1 MTHVEDAT
9 WFAEG
14 DIATLYR
21 VPYGRAGAPAL
32 LKLPRDPDR
41 GDLLEREAVALA
53 QLARDGDDRFRPY
66 APRLIDT
73 FHQRD
78 AATGLTRRANV
89 IELAG
94 GFHSLAE
101 VRAAYPD
108 GLDPRDVA
116 WMWRRL
122 LVALGYAH
130 RAGVIHG
137 AVLPDHVLLH
147 AEDHGLVLVDWCCS
161 VPGCYAA
168 RDPSGLVPAVV
179 RRLAD
184 AGHYPPE
191 VLAGRRASPATDVF
205 MATRCM
211 TALLGDGVPRSLRTF
226 ADGCTLRAPSRRPQ
240 DAWRLLGEL
249 DEVLERLYGPRRFRP
264 FAMPASG
271 PN

>member
-1 MTHVEDAT
+1 LTKPFHDAT
-9 WFAEG
+9 WFAAG

-21 VPYGRAGAPAL
+21 GRYSGRRTPAL

-41 GDLLEREAVALA
+41 SDLLEREAVALV
-53 QLARDGDDRFRPY
+53 QLVQDGNARFRPY
-66 APRLIDT
+66 APRLIET

-78 AATGLTRRANV
+78 AATGVTRRANV
-89 IELAG
+89 IELAE
-94 GFHSLAE
+94 GFRTLAE

-122 LVALGYAH
+122 LVAIGYSH

-137 AVLPDHVLLH
+137 AVLPEHVLIH
-147 AEDHGLVLVDWCCS
+147 PEDHGLVLVDWCCS
-161 VPGCYAA
+161 VPGCYSA
-168 RDPSGLVPAVV
+168 RDRSGLVPAVV

-191 VLAGRRASPATDVF
+191 VLEGRRAGPATDVF

-211 TALLGDGVPRSLRTF
+211 TGLLGDDAPRALRAF
-226 ADGCTLRAPSRRPQ
+226 ADGCTLQAKSRRPG

-271 PN
+271 R